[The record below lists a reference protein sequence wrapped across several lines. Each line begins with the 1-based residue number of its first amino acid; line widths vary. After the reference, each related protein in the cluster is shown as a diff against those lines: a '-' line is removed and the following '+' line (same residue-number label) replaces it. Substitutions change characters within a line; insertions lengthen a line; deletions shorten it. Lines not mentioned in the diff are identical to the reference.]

1 MSHSSGH
8 MLFPKAFYRKLRQN
22 YYFCLTGNFK
32 PLKNMKRY
40 ISLLIIL
47 CCFGPAS
54 LHAGT
59 ADFPQLYKQLEQVLA
74 QRQTTALHK
83 ENRIDSIRRLIHPN
97 LSASTLYQLY
107 NQIFEEYYVY
117 RSDSALYY
125 VDLAEKTANR
135 LNDIQ
140 KQQQC
145 IINRSLQLATIGY
158 FSQALEQLNGIE
170 RARVDSTM
178 LLNYYTAFEWVYS
191 VWSEYS
197 NDDVYAPQFRK
208 KEILYNDSML
218 QVLPRESNEYYY
230 WKGELKARTGNQFE
244 AQQAYEKALQGL
256 AVNTRLYACV
266 TCGLAFAFKRQGN
279 FREYE
284 KYLILSSISD
294 NICPLKENLAMQ
306 ELAMFLYE
314 TSEKELEKANR
325 YLNYSMEDAMF
336 YNNRLRMLEIARKF
350 PSIVSSYQQK
360 SNDKSER
367 LTRAIC
373 FISLLSLLL
382 AVSIFYIYR
391 QMQQLGRQRKA
402 VTHMN
407 SQLTDLNNELLRT
420 NHIREEYVS
429 LFLDL
434 CAAYIDKLNRYQD
447 LVKRKVKAKQTE
459 DLAKLANN
467 KMSENDAKH
476 FFVNFDTAFLTLYP
490 TFIEE
495 FNALLREGEEI
506 IPQKGETLNT
516 ELRIFALVRLGIKD
530 SSRIATLLFYSPQ
543 TIYNYRTA
551 VRNRARDRES
561 FEEKV
566 KQLCLTIDKNK

>member
-1 MSHSSGH
+1 MVISS
-8 MLFPKAFYRKLRQN
+8 PD
-22 YYFCLTGNFK
+22 
-32 PLKNMKRY
+32 KNMKRY
-40 ISLLIIL
+40 IYPLIIL
-47 CCFGPAS
+47 SLFS
-54 LHAGT
+54 RNFLHAGT
-59 ADFPQLYKQLEQVLA
+59 SDFPQLYKQLEQVLA
-74 QRQTTALHK
+74 LRQATALHK
-83 ENRIDSIRRLIHPN
+83 EARIDSLRQTIRPGM
-97 LSASTLYQLY
+97 SASTLYQLY
-107 NQIFEEYYVY
+107 GQIFEEYYVY
-117 RSDSALYY
+117 RSDSALFY
-125 VDLAEKTANR
+125 VDQTEKMAIR
-135 LNDIQ
+135 LNDLQ

-145 IINRSLQLATIGY
+145 IINRSLLLATTGY
-158 FSQALEQLNGIE
+158 FSQALEQLNEIN
-170 RARVDSTM
+170 RAQVDSTM
-178 LLNYYTAFEWVYS
+178 LLSYYTAYEWVYS

-208 KEILYNDSML
+208 KEVLYNDSML

-230 WKGELKARTGNQFE
+230 WKGELKARTGNQLE
-244 AQQAYEKALQGL
+244 AQQAYEKALLGL

-266 TCGLAFAFKRQGN
+266 TCGLAFAHKRQGN

-294 NICPLKENLAMQ
+294 NTCPLKENLSMQ
-306 ELAMFLYE
+306 ELAIFLYE
-314 TSEKELEKANR
+314 TSDQELEKANR

-391 QMQQLGRQRKA
+391 QMQQLGKQRKA

-407 SQLTDLNNELLRT
+407 NQLTELNNELLRT

-476 FFVNFDTAFLTLYP
+476 FFVNFDTTFLTLYP
-490 TFIEE
+490 NFIKE

-506 IPQKGETLNT
+506 IPQKGEILNT

-566 KQLCLTIDKNK
+566 KQLCPTIDESK

>member
-1 MSHSSGH
+1 MVISS
-8 MLFPKAFYRKLRQN
+8 PD
-22 YYFCLTGNFK
+22 
-32 PLKNMKRY
+32 KNMKRY
-40 ISLLIIL
+40 IYPLIIL
-47 CCFGPAS
+47 SLFS
-54 LHAGT
+54 RNFLHAGT
-59 ADFPQLYKQLEQVLA
+59 SDFPQLYKQLEQVLA
-74 QRQTTALHK
+74 LRQATALHK
-83 ENRIDSIRRLIHPN
+83 EARIDSLRQTIRPGM
-97 LSASTLYQLY
+97 SASTLYQLY
-107 NQIFEEYYVY
+107 GQIFEEYYVY
-117 RSDSALYY
+117 RSDSALFY
-125 VDLAEKTANR
+125 VDQTEKMAIR
-135 LNDIQ
+135 LNDLQ

-145 IINRSLQLATIGY
+145 IINRSLLLATTGY
-158 FSQALEQLNGIE
+158 FSQALEQLNEIN
-170 RARVDSTM
+170 RAQVDSTM
-178 LLNYYTAFEWVYS
+178 LLSYYTAYEWVYS

-208 KEILYNDSML
+208 KEVLYNDSML

-230 WKGELKARTGNQFE
+230 WKGELKARTGNQLE

-266 TCGLAFAFKRQGN
+266 TCGLAFAHKRQGN

-294 NICPLKENLAMQ
+294 NTCPLKENLSMQ
-306 ELAMFLYE
+306 ELAIFLYE
-314 TSEKELEKANR
+314 TSDQELEKANR

-391 QMQQLGRQRKA
+391 QMQQLGKQRKA

-407 SQLTDLNNELLRT
+407 NQLTELNNELLRT

-476 FFVNFDTAFLTLYP
+476 FFVNFDTTFLTLYP
-490 TFIEE
+490 NFIKE

-506 IPQKGETLNT
+506 IPQKGEILNT

-566 KQLCLTIDKNK
+566 KQLCPTIDESK